1 MNDFQIMVDN
11 NIRACKK
18 KNFDAICVDLKKN
31 NKTYAQYQK
40 ERYSAL
46 YDVKTHIE
54 AYKRTAEMQR
64 HFGYKI
70 KYGDVF
76 RVVGKIER
84 K

>member
-1 MNDFQIMVDN
+1 MNDLQTMVDYN
-11 NIRACKK
+11 KHTNKT
-18 KNFDAICVDLKKN
+18 KNFNAICADLKKSG
-31 NKTYAQYQK
+31 KTYAQWQK

-46 YDVKTHIE
+46 YDVRSHIE

-64 HFGYKI
+64 HFGYKV

>member
-1 MNDFQIMVDN
+1 MNDFQTMVYN
-11 NIRACKK
+11 NIHTFKK
-18 KNFDAICVDLKKN
+18 KNFDAICADLKKN

-64 HFGYKI
+64 HFGYKV

>member
-11 NIRACKK
+11 NIRTCKK
-18 KNFDAICVDLKKN
+18 KNFDAICADLKKN
-31 NKTYAQYQK
+31 NKTYAEYQK

-46 YDVKTHIE
+46 YDVKKHIE

-64 HFGYKI
+64 HFGYKVR
-70 KYGDVF
+70 YGDTF